1 VRSSTK
7 AALTWPSVPPEVAE
21 LLLPG
26 LDSVAEEIIEAIRR
40 GVPEYARPLD
50 DSYTKVLRQ
59 AVWYCVHQFVDRI
72 ADPAA
77 PCEETAK
84 LFLDIGRTEA
94 AEGRSLEAL
103 QTALRLGARVGWQRL
118 HERAQQDSID
128 IEVFAH
134 VGEAIFLYLD
144 ELAAACSAGYAL
156 AKAEL
161 VGERE
166 RRRSRLLDLIV
177 ADPPTAP
184 TAVADLARAADWA
197 LPRKVAAVALA
208 DRPGDSVGSVPSLP
222 PDVLIDMSGR
232 DPFLLMPDP
241 DGPGRARLLERGL
254 RGWSAAV
261 GPAVPLGLAS
271 RSLRWARQTLALT
284 QRGITEGT
292 DGLVLCTDHMSTLVI
307 LSDEELVRTLGGRV
321 LAPLRKL
328 RPDQQDRLAETL
340 LAWLQSADNAG
351 AAAHRLHV
359 HPQTVRYRLRQIA
372 ELFGDAL
379 QDPGARLELL
389 IALQARQLLSSTA
402 AGNGRKPALNG
413 RAISLP
419 AARPPSA

>member
-1 VRSSTK
+1 VRRSIE
-7 AALTWPSVPPEVAE
+7 AAVAWPSVPPGVADS
-21 LLLPG
+21 LLPG
-26 LDSVAEEIIEAIRR
+26 LDSVAKEIIEAIRC
-40 GVPEYARPLD
+40 GVPEYAQPFD
-50 DSYTKVLRQ
+50 DSYAKILRQ
-59 AVWYCVHQFVDRI
+59 AVWYSVHQFVERI

-77 PCEETAK
+77 PCEETTK
-84 LFLDIGRTEA
+84 LFLDIGRIEA
-94 AEGRSLEAL
+94 TEGRSLEAL
-103 QTALRLGARVGWQRL
+103 QTALRLGARVAWQRL
-118 HERAQQDSID
+118 HERAQQDRLD

-144 ELAAACSAGYAL
+144 ELSTTCSAGYAQ

-177 ADPPTAP
+177 ADPPAAP
-184 TAVADLARAADWA
+184 AAVADLARAADWA
-197 LPRKVAAVALA
+197 LPRKVAVVALA
-208 DRPGDSVGSVPSLP
+208 TRARDSVRPVPSLP
-222 PDVLIDMSGR
+222 PDVLIDLSGR

-241 DGPGRARLLERGL
+241 DGPGRAGLLERGL

-271 RSLRWARQTLALT
+271 RSLRWARQALSLA
-284 QRGITEGT
+284 QRGITDGT
-292 DGLVLCTDHMSTLVI
+292 GGLVWCTEHMSTLVI
-307 LSDEELVRTLGGRV
+307 LSDEELVRALGGRV
-321 LAPLRKL
+321 LAPLRRL

-351 AAAHRLHV
+351 AAAHLLHV

-379 QDPGARLELL
+379 QDTGARLELL
-389 IALQARQLLSSTA
+389 IALQARQLLSSATA
-402 AGNGRKPALNG
+402 VNGRNPALNG
-413 RAISLP
+413 KAISLP